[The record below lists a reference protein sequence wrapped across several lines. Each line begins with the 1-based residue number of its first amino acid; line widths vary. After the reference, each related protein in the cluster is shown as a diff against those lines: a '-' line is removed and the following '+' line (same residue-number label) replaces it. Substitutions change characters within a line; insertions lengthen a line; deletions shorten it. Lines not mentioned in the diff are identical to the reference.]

1 MSGHFEAETKSLR
14 QPAPSGQGGTLLSE
28 TADVALIRQPNGY
41 NGRLIEMDWM
51 AFFVCENRV
60 DLIRLA
66 EPVRWGQIG

>member
-1 MSGHFEAETKSLR
+1 MRYISKQKPKVCANLLR
-14 QPAPSGQGGTLLSE
+14 PGKVETLLSE